1 MEYIPLGVT
10 IAPLFPREAV
20 PEVIGCPFV
29 LIEPEYI
36 CPQPLSCVPFHVF
49 NDPQFVVCVFPLL
62 SGASV
67 PQAGVLA
74 FNILAMEGVVSGID
88 TAPDATLPP
97 GKLDARYFNAFALL
111 LSTPE
116 GATDIV

>member
-10 IAPLFPREAV
+10 ITPLFPREAV

-29 LIEPEYI
+29 LSGPFAY
-36 CPQPLSCVPFHVF
+36 CVAPFPGF
-49 NDPQFVVCVFPLL
+49 
-62 SGASV
+62 SV